1 MSAPWTAPGRAS
13 RLPDPT
19 PETTPETAAVFAAVA
34 ASRGWV
40 SNLLTSLGHA
50 PEALS
55 RFSAVGHYGRYG
67 TELSERQRE
76 LVICIVG
83 RGIPYAWAHHAPLAL
98 DCGIGQAELDEIK
111 AGRTPE
117 CLDPADR
124 ALCDFA
130 FAITTYKGVPDAT
143 WQAVTQSFTPRQA
156 TDIAVLA
163 AYYLA
168 AGALIQGLGVR
179 VEPPEV
185 LQIERDWQKRPR
197 MGDRVVA
204 VGA

>member
-1 MSAPWTAPGRAS
+1 MSAPWSAAPGRAC

-19 PETTPETAAVFAAVA
+19 PESAPDTAAVFARVA

-50 PEALS
+50 PEALA
-55 RFSAVGHYGRYG
+55 RFSALGHYGRYG

-83 RGIPYAWAHHAPLAL
+83 RNIAYAWAHHAPLAL
-98 DCGIGQAELDEIK
+98 DCGVTEAELTAIK
-111 AGRTPE
+111 AGLTPE
-117 CLDPADR
+117 GLGDADQ
-124 ALCDFA
+124 ALCDFVFA
-130 FAITTYKGVPDAT
+130 FTSFGGVPEPV
-143 WQAVTQSFTPRQA
+143 WQAISGSFTTRQA
-156 TDIAVLA
+156 TDIAMLS

-168 AGALIQGLGVR
+168 AGSLIMGLGVQ
-179 VEPPEV
+179 VEPPEI

-197 MGDRVVA
+197 DGDQVVA
-204 VGA
+204 QG